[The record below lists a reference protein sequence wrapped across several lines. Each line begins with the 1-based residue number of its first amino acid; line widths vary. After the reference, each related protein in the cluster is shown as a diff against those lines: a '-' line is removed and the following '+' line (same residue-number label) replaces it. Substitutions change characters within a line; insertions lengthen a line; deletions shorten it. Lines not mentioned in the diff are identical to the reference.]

1 MIRKAYLEIT
11 NICNLSCTFC
21 HKTART
27 PRTMTEAE
35 FDALTDRLSGI
46 RHLYFHLMGEPT
58 IHPLL
63 PRFIAIAKAK
73 GFLPMLTTNGS
84 LLAKKG
90 EDLLA
95 NLPHKISISLHAP
108 AANAAFADPAYLS
121 TAIDFARQASA
132 AGCII
137 ALRLWN
143 LGSAEEAENA
153 PILETLHAA
162 FPGEWAPVRRGNGFV
177 LAEKLFLEWGE
188 QFDWPDPAAP
198 ALPADA
204 PLFCHGLRDQIGV
217 LVDGTVVPCCLDA
230 DGNLALGN
238 LFEMPLAEILAT
250 PRANAIYNGFTR
262 HRAAEELC
270 RRCGYARRFTRG
282 E

>member
-21 HKTART
+21 HKTARP
-27 PRTMTEAE
+27 PRSLTEAE
-35 FDALTDRLSGI
+35 FDTLTDRLVGI

-63 PRFIAIAKAK
+63 PRFIEIAKAK

-90 EDLLA
+90 EVLLK

-108 AANAAFADPAYLS
+108 AANAAFADPAYL
-121 TAIDFARQASA
+121 TACIDFAKQAA
-132 AGCII
+132 AGGCII

-143 LGSAEEAENA
+143 LGSAEEGSNDA
-153 PILETLHAA
+153 ILDTLHAA

-177 LAEKLFLEWGE
+177 LADKLFLEWGE
-188 QFDWPDPAAP
+188 QFDWPDLSAP
-198 ALPADA
+198 ALPEDA

-217 LVDGTVVPCCLDA
+217 HCDGTVVPCCLDA
-230 DGNLALGN
+230 DGVIALGN
-238 LFEMPLAEILAT
+238 LFETPLAEILAS
-250 PRANAIYNGFTR
+250 PRARVIYDGFTR

-270 RRCGYARRFTRG
+270 RRCGYARRFVR
-282 E
+282 